1 VEGVLEQVEKRFRFS
16 YSPDWAAAYVSD
28 PVHFIKAPGGWMLPF
43 SMLASC
49 EVQQADGKEYNLM
62 QDAKESFV
70 RLAGGEGVRDAVLKE
85 IGQLRV
91 SGVPP
96 MHADVCEALSER
108 KQLEDGRVV
117 LQPAAQRRQFWL
129 MHMYTQFPH
138 LAAAAGRLLSAHVT
152 SCATERNWSLFGNI
166 FTKTKNRL
174 ALERAKKLAYIR
186 TNGSQRTL
194 GADEEIQLSVIDVL
208 DEEEGGEEGE
218 TMEIA

>member
-1 VEGVLEQVEKRFRFS
+1 LEQVEKRFRFS

-28 PVHFIKAPGGWMLPF
+28 PVHFIKTPGGWMLPF

-108 KQLEDGRVV
+108 KQLEDGQVV

-138 LAAAAGRLLSAHVT
+138 
-152 SCATERNWSLFGNI
+152 
-166 FTKTKNRL
+166 
-174 ALERAKKLAYIR
+174 
-186 TNGSQRTL
+186 
-194 GADEEIQLSVIDVL
+194 
-208 DEEEGGEEGE
+208 
-218 TMEIA
+218 